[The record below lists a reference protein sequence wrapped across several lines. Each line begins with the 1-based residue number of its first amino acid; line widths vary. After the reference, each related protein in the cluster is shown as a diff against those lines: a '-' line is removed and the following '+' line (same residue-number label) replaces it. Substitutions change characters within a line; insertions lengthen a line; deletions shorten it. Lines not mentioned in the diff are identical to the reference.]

1 MIQTGA
7 KTEDLMTKKIRIGN
21 VFIGGGE
28 PIAIQSMTNT
38 DTMDTESTVKQ
49 IIELED
55 AGCEIIRV
63 AAYDLESAAN
73 IRNIKDRTSI
83 PIVADVHFDF
93 RIAIK
98 AIECGADKVRINP
111 GNIGS
116 EDNIRKVADC
126 AKMHKVPIRV
136 GANTGSLS
144 KRHIETEKSE
154 ALVTSALD
162 NIRVL
167 EKYGFN
173 DIVVALKAS
182 DAVNTVKA
190 YEIISKIV
198 DYPLH
203 IGVTEAGTERNSL
216 IKSAIGIGSLLLNN
230 IGDTIRVSMS
240 DNPVKEI
247 YAAKDIL
254 QFSGKRRFR
263 PEIISCPTCGRT
275 RIDLIGLVK
284 EVEEKL
290 KDIKKPIKVAVM
302 GCVVNG
308 PGEAGDADMGV
319 AGGTDEGLIFLR
331 GKVIKKV
338 EYSQIADE
346 LKTLA
351 EEY

>member
-190 YEIISKIV
+190 YEIIS
-198 DYPLH
+198 
-203 IGVTEAGTERNSL
+203 S
-216 IKSAIGIGSLLLNN
+216 S
-230 IGDTIRVSMS
+230 
-240 DNPVKEI
+240 
-247 YAAKDIL
+247 
-254 QFSGKRRFR
+254 
-263 PEIISCPTCGRT
+263 
-275 RIDLIGLVK
+275 
-284 EVEEKL
+284 
-290 KDIKKPIKVAVM
+290 
-302 GCVVNG
+302 
-308 PGEAGDADMGV
+308 
-319 AGGTDEGLIFLR
+319 
-331 GKVIKKV
+331 
-338 EYSQIADE
+338 
-346 LKTLA
+346 
-351 EEY
+351 

>member
-1 MIQTGA
+1 
-7 KTEDLMTKKIRIGN
+7 MTKKIRIGN

-73 IRNIKDRTSI
+73 IRNIKDRISI

>member
-1 MIQTGA
+1 
-7 KTEDLMTKKIRIGN
+7 MTKKIRIGN

-308 PGEAGDADMGV
+308 PGEAGDADVGV

>member
-1 MIQTGA
+1 
-7 KTEDLMTKKIRIGN
+7 MTRKIRIGN

-38 DTMDTESTVKQ
+38 DTMDTDSTVKQ
-49 IIELED
+49 IAELEA

-63 AAYDLESAAN
+63 AAYDSASAEN
-73 IRNIKDRTSI
+73 IRNIKDRINI
-83 PIVADVHFDF
+83 PIVADVHFDY

-98 AIECGADKVRINP
+98 AIESGADKVRINP
-111 GNIGS
+111 GNIGN
-116 EDNIRKVADC
+116 EGNIRKVADC
-126 AKMHKVPIRV
+126 ARMHNVPIRV

-144 KRHIETEKSE
+144 KRLVGTEKSE
-154 ALVTSALD
+154 ALVTSAID

-167 EKYGFN
+167 EKYGFT

-182 DAVNTVKA
+182 DAVNTVRA
-190 YEIISKIV
+190 YEKMSKLV

-216 IKSAIGIGSLLLNN
+216 IKSSIGIGSLLLSN

-240 DNPVKEI
+240 DDPVKEI

-254 QFSGKRRFR
+254 QFAGKRSFR

-275 RIDLIGLVK
+275 RIDLISLVE

-290 KDIKKPIKVAVM
+290 KDLKKPIKVAVM

-319 AGGTDEGLIFLR
+319 AGGTNEGLIFLK

-338 EYSQIADE
+338 EYSRIADE
-346 LKTLA
+346 LKALA

>member
-38 DTMDTESTVKQ
+38 DTMDTEATVKQ

-284 EVEEKL
+284 EVEEKK

-338 EYSQIADE
+338 KYSQIADE

>member
-1 MIQTGA
+1 MQTGA

-73 IRNIKDRTSI
+73 IRNIKDRISI

>member
-1 MIQTGA
+1 
-7 KTEDLMTKKIRIGN
+7 MTKKIRIGN

>member
-308 PGEAGDADMGV
+308 PGEAGDADVGV